1 MEDTL
6 FLKRESKLSKFK
18 TSEDVYYQEKQDFD
32 SEGSAYD
39 TFNKNQG
46 LIGVLTNLTPH
57 WDKDKN
63 EWSFEGNFADLT
75 SICNRLRLSDD
86 KTGLPVKVSEDSI
99 HNRLDPFFNHKYLW
113 TTTFMEDNSKVLS
126 KSEGPLIEFY
136 MRVLKA
142 REDIKQPGSEELQS
156 SFETDKT
163 NFVLTSPIQEIREK
177 KVVADELKESWKLFL
192 ALEKNFDKLKRIVAI
207 MDPPGFNDSYNDQTA
222 LQTLVTTSIIEN
234 DEMDNRYGMSPR
246 KYFVKLCKLDNAELD
261 IYSIVFAAKRY
272 GIIRVKR
279 TGATLNG
286 EQIGDGLIKSDKD
299 LINFY
304 LQDRN
309 AKAYLDLVALVE
321 DRDKD
326 KNGGKR

>member
-1 MEDTL
+1 MQDTL

-18 TSEDVYYQEKQDFD
+18 TSDDIYYQEKRNYEE
-32 SEGSAYD
+32 EGEKLE

-57 WDKDKN
+57 WDSNKN
-63 EWSFEGNFADLT
+63 QWSFAGSVADLQ
-75 SICNRLRLSDD
+75 SICNRLRLSDE
-86 KTGLPVKVSEDSI
+86 KTGLPIKVDEFSL

-113 TTTFMEDNSKVLS
+113 TSTFMEDNSKVLTV
-126 KSEGPLIEFY
+126 EAGPLEEFY
-136 MRVLKA
+136 MRTLIA

-163 NFVLTSPIQEIREK
+163 NLVLTSPIQEVRAK
-177 KVVADELKESWKLFL
+177 KEVADEVLEAFKLYG

-222 LQTLVTTSIIEN
+222 LQTLVVDSILTN
-234 DEMDNRYGMSPR
+234 DETDNRYGISPR
-246 KYFVKLCKLDNAELD
+246 KYFIKLCKLDNAELD
-261 IYSIVFAAKRY
+261 IYFTVSAAKNF

-279 TGATLNG
+279 TGATVNG
-286 EQIGDGLIKSDKD
+286 EPIGEGQIKSEKD

-304 LQDRN
+304 LNDKN
-309 AKAYLDLVALVE
+309 SKAYLDLVDMVE
-321 DRDKD
+321 ARDKI
-326 KNGGKR
+326 NGSKR

>member
-1 MEDTL
+1 MEETL

-18 TSEDVYYQEKQDFD
+18 ISDDIYYQEEKNFE
-32 SEGSAYD
+32 SEGEPID

-63 EWSFEGNFADLT
+63 EWAFDGTFADLKH
-75 SICNRLRLSDD
+75 ICDRLRLSDE
-86 KTGLPVKVSEDSI
+86 KTGLPIQVTEYSV
-99 HNRLDPFFNHKYLW
+99 HNRLDPFFNHKTLW
-113 TTTFMEDNSKVLS
+113 TSTFMEDNSKVLS
-126 KSEGPLIEFY
+126 KNEGPLEEFY

-142 REDIKQPGSEELQS
+142 RDDIRQPGSEKPQS
-156 SFETDKT
+156 TFETDKT
-163 NFVLTSPIQEIREK
+163 NFVLTSPIQEVREK
-177 KVVADELKESWKLFL
+177 KVIADELKEAWKLFI

-222 LQTLVTTSIIEN
+222 LHTLVTTSIIEN
-234 DEMDNRYGMSPR
+234 DETDNRYGISPR

-261 IYSIVFAAKRY
+261 IYSIVFAAKRF

-286 EQIGDGLIKSDKD
+286 ELIGGGQIKSEKD
-299 LINFY
+299 LINYY
-304 LQDRN
+304 LNDKN
-309 AKAYLDLVALVE
+309 AKEYLDLVALVE
-321 DRDKD
+321 DRDKE